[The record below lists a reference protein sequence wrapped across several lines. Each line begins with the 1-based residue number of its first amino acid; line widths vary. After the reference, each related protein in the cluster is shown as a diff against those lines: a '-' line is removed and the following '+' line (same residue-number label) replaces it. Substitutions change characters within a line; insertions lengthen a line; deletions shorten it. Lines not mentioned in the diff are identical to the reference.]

1 MSREE
6 IMEIFKERVQK
17 VWQEA
22 IQYPQPV
29 ADLSGYEEGAW
40 NKWLRY
46 VVDEADQNSWQPIV
60 TELEEKYDIYIHL
73 SSPFFTYFHK
83 YGSNMRVKL
92 IEMAKQKEIDFAR
105 DAEIKRQKDIKNREI
120 CRNIEAPVEVQRP
133 LPVVKAVPDW
143 QAKKPEKE
151 AVISWLDFRWKDMFG

>member
-6 IMEIFKERVQK
+6 IMKIFMERVEK
-17 VWQEA
+17 AWQDA

-29 ADLSGYEEGAW
+29 ADLTGYEEGAW
-40 NKWLRY
+40 NKWLWH
-46 VVDEADQNSWQPIV
+46 VVEEGDHNSWQPIV

-73 SSPFFTYFHK
+73 SSPFFTYYHK
-83 YGSNMRVKL
+83 YGSNMRVEL
-92 IEMAKQKEIDFAR
+92 VEMAKQKEIQFGR
-105 DAEIKRQKDIKNREI
+105 DAAMKRRKDTELRYR

-143 QAKKPEKE
+143 SAKKKPT
-151 AVISWLDFRWKDMFG
+151 ISWMGCEWKDMFG